1 MAKSHLNI
9 NKAFMVGNGILA
21 FAVIIIVVIFV
32 YLSFRNRTDDE
43 NQRPYAEIYNIELV
57 RGFAGQSTSIY
68 INDSLIVNQIIPNDS
83 FTIQIRRFAEQ
94 SALLV
99 VNNDSEKVSTFDLS
113 ERGGN
118 IFLRREGENILQEGR

>member
-32 YLSFRNRTDDE
+32 YLSFRNRNDDE
-43 NQRPYAEIYNIELV
+43 NQRSYVEIYNIQLV
-57 RGFAGQSTSIY
+57 TGFTGQSTSLY
-68 INDSLIVNQIIPNDS
+68 INDSLIVNQIIPHDS
-83 FTIQIRRFAEQ
+83 FNIQIKRFAEQ

-99 VNNDSEKVSTFDLS
+99 VNNDSEKVSAFDLS
-113 ERGGN
+113 ERGGK
-118 IFLRREGENILQEGR
+118 IFLRKEGDSVLQEGR

>member
-32 YLSFRNRTDDE
+32 YLSFRNRNDDE
-43 NQRPYAEIYNIELV
+43 NQRSYAEIYNIQLV
-57 RGFAGQSTSIY
+57 TGFTGQSTSLY
-68 INDSLIVNQIIPNDS
+68 INDSLIVNQIIPHDS
-83 FTIQIRRFAEQ
+83 FNIQIKRFAEQ

-118 IFLRREGENILQEGR
+118 IFLRREGDSVLQEGR